1 MFYDKGLDPFPACW
15 YNGYDMKNRKM
26 AGIMKERLIKILD
39 YIEEHDGAT
48 TAELTEYFGVSEMTI
63 RRDLIFLEKED
74 KIVRFHGGA
83 GIKKHQRLES
93 AFDIR
98 LKTNYESKCR
108 IAAKAAQYLEN
119 LSQSGQA
126 RSIFMGGGSTMYCMA
141 ECISEQ
147 LTATVVT
154 DNLYVSSVL
163 VKNPS
168 NSVIIIGGQL
178 VLPSLN
184 VVGFTAEKMLSGFS
198 MDYCFIGSSAID
210 EEGSLY
216 SYTLSEAG
224 FFAAAM
230 NSAKHTVV
238 LADHSKLG
246 TKNLVQIARMSQDFT
261 IITDHMAP
269 AGILKRYQTL
279 GAEVLVAE
287 SVTGENADITVF
299 Q

>member
-1 MFYDKGLDPFPACW
+1 ME
-15 YNGYDMKNRKM
+15 NRKM
-26 AGIMKERLIKILD
+26 VGIMKERLIKILE
-39 YIEEHDGAT
+39 YIEEHGGAT

-98 LKTNYESKCR
+98 LKTNHELKCK
-108 IAAKAAQYLEN
+108 IAAKAARYLDE
-119 LSQSGQA
+119 LSQSSQA
-126 RSIFMGGGSTMYCMA
+126 HSIFMGGGSTMYCMA
-141 ECISEQ
+141 ECISGQ
-147 LTATVVT
+147 LAATVVT

-163 VKNPS
+163 AKNPS
-168 NSVIIIGGQL
+168 NSVIMIGGQ
-178 VLPSLN
+178 VMLPSLN

-210 EEGSLY
+210 EEGNMY

-246 TKNLVQIARMSQDFT
+246 TRNLVQIARMSRDFT
-261 IITDHMAP
+261 LITDYMAP
-269 AGILKRYQTL
+269 ADILEGYRTL

-287 SVTGENADITVF
+287 SVAEEDANII
-299 Q
+299 